1 MTRQPSGQ
9 PMPSDLGLG
18 QKQPSEGREDPA
30 PIIWPWEDPDDQT
43 IVTEEVSDDQVDDNM
58 ADEDAPFPG

>member
-1 MTRQPSGQ
+1 
-9 PMPSDLGLG
+9 MPSDLGLG

-43 IVTEEVSDDQVDDNM
+43 LVTEEVSDDQVDDNM